1 MSFDGIIGTFKSYFS
16 ADKIQT
22 DHKVF
27 DLVSKVSVGIMF
39 AVAVLAGTAG
49 LVGMFFCNLYSQ
61 KKSFEFQLVFVMY
74 TFT

>member
-22 DHKVF
+22 DHTVF

-49 LVGMFFCNLYSQ
+49 LVGMLILT

>member
-22 DHKVF
+22 DHTVF
-27 DLVSKVSVGIMF
+27 DLVSKISVGIMF

-49 LVGMFFCNLYSQ
+49 LVGMFFLQ
-61 KKSFEFQLVFVMY
+61 PILTKKVI
-74 TFT
+74 